1 MCLLDGRE
9 SYSYSLCL
17 NREPGLSSRLYVII
31 RDEVTVGWRRVCNEE
46 INNFC
51 HQILYLAKCKT
62 TLYIYRWSHCHFLS
76 LQLSRKYIYW
86 TWDLHSSGLLCSI

>member
-62 TLYIYRWSHCHFLS
+62 TLYIYR
-76 LQLSRKYIYW
+76 
-86 TWDLHSSGLLCSI
+86 